1 MGVSFYS
8 VQDGTLN
15 QVLLLKWSYK
25 SVVLCFAIACV
36 ASVSVLFRSKERPTS
51 EIFGFGRA
59 KNGTRLSLLGLSLLR
74 NSKETLATQASFASK
89 PVTDS
94 SLLSEQNQCF
104 QSLAGR
110 TLLLIRFQHFMTLE
124 GL

>member
-8 VQDGTLN
+8 VQDCTLN
-15 QVLLLKWSYK
+15 QVLPLKCSYK
-25 SVVLCFAIACV
+25 SVVFCFAIACV
-36 ASVSVLFRSKERPTS
+36 ASVSVLFRSKERPRS

-74 NSKETLATQASFASK
+74 NSTETLATQASFASK
-89 PVTDS
+89 PITDS

-110 TLLLIRFQHFMTLE
+110 TLLLIRFQLFMTLE

>member
-8 VQDGTLN
+8 VQDCMLN
-15 QVLLLKWSYK
+15 QVLPLKFSYK
-25 SVVLCFAIACV
+25 SVVFCFAIACV
-36 ASVSVLFRSKERPTS
+36 ASVLLLFRSKKRPS
-51 EIFGFGRA
+51 NEIFGFGRA
-59 KNGTRLSLLGLSLLR
+59 KNGTRLSLLGLSLLQ
-74 NSKETLATQASFASK
+74 NSTETIATQASFASK
-89 PVTDS
+89 LITAS

-104 QSLAGR
+104 QSLAGK

>member
-1 MGVSFYS
+1 MVVSFYS
-8 VQDGTLN
+8 VQDCTLN
-15 QVLLLKWSYK
+15 QALPLKCSYK
-25 SVVLCFAIACV
+25 SVVFRFAIACV
-36 ASVSVLFRSKERPTS
+36 ASVSVLFRSKERPRS
-51 EIFGFGRA
+51 AIFCFGRA
-59 KNGTRLSLLGLSLLR
+59 KNGTRLSLLDLSLLR
-74 NSKETLATQASFASK
+74 NSTETLATQASFASK
-89 PVTDS
+89 PITDS